1 MHHEVDFSP
10 PGDLTFDEACYYA
23 KMLIEGRTIGDL
35 VANHGVKSYPARR
48 LMWLVEQIS
57 ICVAQETSTVKEY
70 CNDEVR
76 YREKYRDRLLTRLE
90 TERVFRASKNK
101 ALVVRVNE
109 PVLQRSIGM
118 MATVGILGFL
128 LGLISD

>member
-10 PGDLTFDEACYYA
+10 PGDLTFDEACYFA
-23 KMLIEGRTIGDL
+23 RLLIEGKTVGDL
-35 VANHGVKSYPARR
+35 VHKYGIKSYPARR
-48 LMWLVEQIS
+48 LIWLVEQIT

-70 CNDEVR
+70 CNGEIR
-76 YREKYRDRLLTRLE
+76 YREKYRDRILARLE
-90 TERVFRASKNK
+90 VERVFRASKNK
-101 ALVVRVNE
+101 ALVARVNE

-118 MATVGILGFL
+118 LATLGILGLF